1 MPMSRNVLAA
11 IGATLVVV
19 AVVILGFRVLG
30 GPSTQRLV
38 QADLRT
44 VRALAQLAGQIEL
57 KWSSTNKVL
66 PANLDQFPSSEKQ
79 NPITKKL
86 FDYRPKSNSEY
97 ELCTT
102 FLTNS
107 RDLQPQN
114 TPDSWAH
121 PGGDYCFHLDATQPV
136 QQVPYFY

>member
-1 MPMSRNVLAA
+1 MAA
-11 IGATLVVV
+11 IGATVVVV

-44 VRALAQLAGQIEL
+44 VRAMAQLAGQIEL
-57 KWSSTNKVL
+57 KWNGSNKVL

-107 RDLQPQN
+107 RDQQLPD

-121 PGGDYCFHLDATQPV
+121 PAGDYCFHLDAGQPV

>member
-1 MPMSRNVLAA
+1 MSRNILAA

-19 AVVILGFRVLG
+19 AVIILGFRVLG

-44 VRALAQLAGQIEL
+44 VRAMAQLAGQIEL
-57 KWSSTNKVL
+57 KWNNSNKVL
-66 PANLDQFPSSEKQ
+66 PANLDQFPTLEKQ
-79 NPITKKL
+79 NPISKKV

-102 FLTNS
+102 FLANS
-107 RDLQPQN
+107 RDQQLPD

>member
-1 MPMSRNVLAA
+1 MSRNILAA
-11 IGATLVVV
+11 TGATLVVV

-44 VRALAQLAGQIEL
+44 VRAMAQLAGQIEL
-57 KWSSTNKVL
+57 RWNGSNKVL
-66 PANLDQFPSSEKQ
+66 PANLDQFPTSEKQ
-79 NPITKKL
+79 NPISKKV
-86 FDYRPKSNSEY
+86 FDYRPKSSSEY

-102 FLTNS
+102 FLTKS
-107 RDLQPQN
+107 RDQQLPD

-121 PGGDYCFHLDATQPV
+121 SGGDYCFHLDATQPV